1 MRNFLSIKFIL
12 IFCVLVVSIT
22 NAQNGS
28 VYTRSGI
35 GDLEYGYS
43 PKMIGIGNLGITQ
56 LDPDH
61 LLTSNPASWS
71 ALSSTRI
78 ELGLGY
84 KGILISD
91 ANQSNFTSE
100 VEFTGFTF
108 GFPVSRSLGIGAVS
122 GIVPY
127 SSVSYKVKQNRAA
140 GNDLPALSDTYEGK
154 GGLSKVFLGTS
165 VYLPFNFSVGITL
178 DYFFGNQNYLFTRE
192 FENDDD
198 FINTVYENSHRS
210 TGFGT
215 SVGLVSPNLAK
226 DLKIDF
232 LSDLRFGFAYNYLG
246 SINTDTIYTSTSD
259 LTVDTL
265 VSGTAKTEI
274 PGRINGGLS
283 FSFNDEYSVSFDYM
297 FQPFSKYKFDGK
309 IDPNL
314 KDANKF
320 SAALEYQ
327 AKRTVG
333 MTLWEQII
341 WRFGFSYEQTPYTFN
356 GNDINQYSTF
366 AGLSYPLG
374 IENTIDF
381 AIEYSNRGTTENN
394 LLNENAIKLYVG
406 LSFGELWF
414 LRYDK

>member
-1 MRNFLSIKFIL
+1 MLFCISIA
-12 IFCVLVVSIT
+12 SIT
-22 NAQNGS
+22 SAQNGS

-43 PKMIGIGNLGITQ
+43 AKMIGVGNLGITQ

-61 LLTSNPASWS
+61 LTTSNPASWS
-71 ALSSTRI
+71 ALTRTRI
-78 ELGLGY
+78 EFGLGY
-84 KGILISD
+84 RGILISD
-91 ANQSNFTSE
+91 ANQSNYTSE

-108 GFPVSRSLGIGAVS
+108 GFPASRSLGIGIVS

-127 SSVSYKVKQNRAA
+127 SSVSYNVKQNQAA
-140 GNDLPALSDTYEGK
+140 TPEIPALKNIYEGK

-165 VYLPFNFSVGITL
+165 IYLPLNFSFGVSL

-192 FENDDD
+192 FENESD
-198 FINTVYENSHRS
+198 FINTVFENNHRS

-215 SVGLVSPNLAK
+215 SVGLISPNLAK
-226 DLKIDF
+226 DLKIDLF
-232 LSDLRFGFAYNYLG
+232 SDLRFGFAFNYLG
-246 SINTDTIYTSTSD
+246 KLDTDTIYTSTSD
-259 LTVDTL
+259 FTVDTV
-265 VSGTAKTEI
+265 VSGSAKTEI
-274 PGRINGGLS
+274 PARLNAGLS
-283 FSFNDEYSVSFDYM
+283 FSFNDEYNISLDYM
-297 FQPFSKYKFDGK
+297 FQPFSKYKFDGV

-333 MTLWEQII
+333 MTTWEQII
-341 WRFGFSYEQTPYTFN
+341 WRFGLSYEQTPYTFN
-356 GNDINQYSTF
+356 GNDINQFSTF
-366 AGLSYPLG
+366 AGFSYPLG

-381 AIEYSNRGTTENN
+381 AVEYSNRGNTQNS
-394 LLNENAIKLYVG
+394 LISENAIKVYLG
-406 LSFGELWF
+406 ISFGELWF